1 MESPRYRVLQLFL
14 EEDLQTKNPV
24 VEMESPRYRVLQHF
38 ISTICGM
45 NSFCRNG
52 KPERVQKRIFKQQEM
67 PTITEQFQFSGC
79 WHFFQLYVVT
89 KKQ

>member
-1 MESPRYRVLQLFL
+1 MESPRYRVLQLLDDSIGSF
-14 EEDLQTKNPV
+14 TPFK

>member
-1 MESPRYRVLQLFL
+1 MESPRYRVLQPLNIRIALSYFL
-14 EEDLQTKNPV
+14 

-79 WHFFQLYVVT
+79 WHFFQLYVVGE
-89 KKQ
+89 KL